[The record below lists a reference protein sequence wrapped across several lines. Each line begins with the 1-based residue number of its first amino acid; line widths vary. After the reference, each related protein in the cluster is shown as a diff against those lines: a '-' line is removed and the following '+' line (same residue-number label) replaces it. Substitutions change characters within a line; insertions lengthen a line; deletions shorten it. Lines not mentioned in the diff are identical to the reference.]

1 MNLYTLILCFLFV
14 AKTVFTRSFTVD
26 YKQNTFLKD
35 GKPFRYMSGSIHYFR
50 VPNQFWYDRLYKM
63 KMAGLNAIQ
72 TYVEWNHHEPE
83 PGEYNFKGDYDL
95 PKFLKTAHD
104 LGLVV
109 ILRSGPFID
118 AERDMGGLP
127 YWLLRNNPDIK
138 LRSFD
143 PTYIKYVD
151 RWYKILLPLIEPY
164 LYNNGGP
171 IITLQ
176 IENEYGSIGCD
187 AQYKSHLRDLVRKTL
202 KTDVVLF
209 TTDGSSSSVLSC
221 GKTDEVLS
229 TIDFGTGVNVTYNF
243 EMLRWTQAS
252 GPLVNSEFYPGWL
265 DHWGQPHAQVSSE
278 SIVETLTDML
288 HANASV
294 NVYMFHGGTSFGFTA
309 GSNLGSTFQ
318 ACPTSYDYDA
328 PLSEAGDPTPK
339 YYAMREAIGKFFP
352 LPAGPV
358 PQPAPKMKLPPI
370 TMKKYM
376 SLWEFISK
384 TSSSVFSTYPLSFED
399 LSHPFGFV
407 LYETTVTFQTPDPA
421 ILTVK
426 GIADR
431 AHVYVNRVLQGI
443 LSREQKT
450 ESIPIKVL
458 EGQKIEILV
467 ENQGRICSGY
477 YINDRKGIF
486 QNVTLGSQMLVNWTM
501 TPIVMDSDSIEQIGG
516 WKNNMKKENPVSV
529 PSIYIGSFTISNKTK
544 ILDSFLRLDGWHKG
558 VAFLNNFN
566 LGRYWP
572 IVGPQ
577 VTLYAPSIYFQA
589 SPTVNQ
595 ITLIEFE
602 NSPCGNKDTCTVQ
615 FVDTPVVNGTTPL
628 Y

>member
-1 MNLYTLILCFLFV
+1 MNLPILSIFCLFCV
-14 AKTVFTRSFTVD
+14 TVVFSRSFTVD
-26 YKQNTFLKD
+26 YENNTFLKD

-50 VPNQFWYDRLYKM
+50 VPSVFWYDRLYKM

-83 PGEYNFKGDYDL
+83 PGVYNFDGDYNL
-95 PKFLKTAHD
+95 PKFLKTADD

-109 ILRSGPFID
+109 ILRTGPFID

-127 YWLLRNNPDIK
+127 YWLMRNNSNIK
-138 LRSFD
+138 LRSYD

-151 RWYKILLPLIEPY
+151 RWYKVLLPIIEPF

-187 AQYKSHLRDLVRKTL
+187 AQYKSHLRELVKKTL
-202 KTDVVLF
+202 KTKVVLF
-209 TTDGSSSSVLSC
+209 TTDGSGSSLLSC

-229 TIDFGTGVNVTYNF
+229 TVDFGTGANVTYNF

-265 DHWGQPHAQVSSE
+265 DHWGQPHAKVSSD
-278 SIVETLTDML
+278 SIVKTLTDML
-288 HANASV
+288 EANASV

-328 PLSEAGDPTPK
+328 PLNEAGDPTPK
-339 YYAMREAIGKFFP
+339 YYAMREAIGKFFS
-352 LPAGPV
+352 LTYWSGTETCT
-358 PQPAPKMKLPPI
+358 QNGI
-370 TMKKYM
+370 TSHNYEKVM
-376 SLWEFISK
+376 SLWDFVSMNNV
-384 TSSSVFSTYPLSFED
+384 SVFSTYPLSFED

-407 LYETTVTFQTPDPA
+407 LYKATVTFQTSDPA

-431 AHVYVNRVLQGI
+431 AHVYVNKVLQGI
-443 LSREQKT
+443 LSREQKA
-450 ESIPIKVL
+450 ESIPIRVL
-458 EGQKIEILV
+458 KGQNIEILV

-477 YINDRKGIF
+477 NINDRKGIF
-486 QNVTLGSQMLVNWTM
+486 QNVTLGSQVLVNWTM
-501 TPIVMDSDSIEQIGG
+501 TPVLLDSNSVKKIELWKQNIKKTDS
-516 WKNNMKKENPVSV
+516 VSA
-529 PSIYIGSFTISNKTK
+529 PSVYIGKFK
-544 ILDSFLRLDGWHKG
+544 ITNETTLLDSFLRLDGWHKR
-558 VAFLNNFN
+558 
-566 LGRYWP
+566 RYWP

-577 VTLYAPSIYFQA
+577 VTLYAPSNLFLRV
-589 SPTVNQ
+589 PLMNQ
-595 ITLIEFE
+595 ITLLELE
-602 NSPCGNKDTCTVQ
+602 DSPCGGGGDSCSVQ

-628 Y
+628 